1 MPAHGLDQLVTDV
14 LGMGGGIPHAHFGA
28 DQGDLLQQVREIHD
42 LPVGILPII
51 GIHVLAQESHFLVSG
66 GEDVAGLVCGATKVT
81 YYFSAGV
88 SIESIG
94 FFYGWNSKQGDT
106 DEAPSATLKIAK
118 VELFKKLIP
127 NSINIS
133 VDMENGS
140 VSADPPMAVKG
151 DIVTLTPNPAP
162 GYQLSKIVIE
172 VMADTEGANARTR
185 SVPTT
190 GGFITATKQSNGTW
204 TFEMPDCQVSVS
216 AIFTIK
222 QNNTTA
228 IEPVGVSPQDE
239 GTWYDL
245 RGHRVTRLH
254 KGIYIKDGRKVL
266 VR

>member
-1 MPAHGLDQLVTDV
+1 VTFAEAIPEEGLTLRVN
-14 LGMGGGIPHAHFGA
+14 
-28 DQGDLLQQVREIHD
+28 
-42 LPVGILPII
+42 
-51 GIHVLAQESHFLVSG
+51 

-81 YYFSAGV
+81 YYFSADV
-88 SIESIG
+88 SIGSIG
-94 FFYGWNSKQGDT
+94 FFYGWNIKQGTAEDGPT
-106 DEAPSATLKIAK
+106 TLKIAK

-127 NSINIS
+127 NPINIS

-140 VSADPPMAVKG
+140 VSADLTTAVKG
-151 DIVTLTPNPAP
+151 DIVTLTPIPAS

-172 VMADTEGANARTR
+172 AMADTGSANARTR
-185 SVPTT
+185 SVLTT

-204 TFEMPDCQVSVS
+204 TFEMPDRQVFVS
-216 AIFTIK
+216 AMFTIK
-222 QNNTTA
+222 QNNNTA

-245 RGHRVTRLH
+245 RGHRVTRLQ

>member
-1 MPAHGLDQLVTDV
+1 VTE
-14 LGMGGGIPHAHFGA
+14 LTFA
-28 DQGDLLQQVREIHD
+28 DLN
-42 LPVGILPII
+42 P
-51 GIHVLAQESHFLVSG
+51 
-66 GEDVAGLVCGATKVT
+66 GEDASLKDDDNQTITLTRYSTYPAWYFDPAIISDDYEKVVITFAEPVPDEGIQLNAESDTDGWSGTQIAALTKGASKVT
-81 YYFSAGV
+81 AYFSAKPGV
-88 SIESIG
+88 NIKSIG
-94 FFYGWNSKQGDT
+94 FYYSWNSKQGT
-106 DEAPSATLKIAK
+106 DDQTTLKIAK

-140 VSADPPMAVKG
+140 VSADPPTAVKG

-172 VMADTEGANARTR
+172 AMADTGGANARTR

-204 TFEMPDCQVSVS
+204 SFEMPDRQVFVS

-245 RGHRVTRLH
+245 RGHRVTSLH
-254 KGIYIKDGRKVL
+254 
-266 VR
+266 